1 MGAQP
6 APDRRDSKDVE
17 GVSPIEVLGP
27 IQDSLKTNKQTKK
40 KKPNWKVPW
49 DSITRQ
55 KTQG

>member
-27 IQDSLKTNKQTKK
+27 TQDSLKTNKQKK
-40 KKPNWKVPW
+40 NWKVPW